1 MSECEGEDEGGGGEF
16 ETVRSF
22 SKPSFSV
29 PCGSFVV
36 RIFRIP

>member
-1 MSECEGEDEGGGGEF
+1 VSECEDEGEGEGGEC